1 MIDEKKIKIEK
12 LASQVFE
19 AEDLTIEIGDVE
31 EYWDEPMGPTPM
43 PGITD
48 LRDWDFRLLKRYK
61 PLYSPLCDMCCFCAY
76 GKCDLTKDKRGA
88 CGINIKSQQAR
99 VVTMESVAG
108 AASHGAHA
116 RHMLNHMIEAH
127 GRDYPINLGDGILI
141 EAPIYR
147 TVMGIKPKTLGDL
160 EKGMAYSEEQITQV
174 LASIHPGNEG
184 DYLDRESKALHAG
197 MIDNLV
203 MEIGD
208 IAQTIGYKLPTS
220 IADMPLA
227 DLGLGTLDRN
237 KPIIGFIGH
246 NVMPAVAV
254 IEYLEEND
262 LMDDIDLCGICCTSH
277 DMQRRNPNVKI
288 VGNLSKQMK
297 FVKSGFADVVVI
309 DEQCIREDVL
319 KEATQVHSA
328 LIATNDKMCMGLKDR
343 TDDPVAEIVE
353 DLVSGKEIGV
363 LILDPVKVGVVAART
378 AQKIKSRRAEVRGL
392 ISEEEVIDWAKKC
405 TACEA
410 CQRVCPVN
418 IHISD
423 AMTAASKGD
432 ISKFKR
438 VRELCV
444 GCMRCDFACGT
455 KIPITTVMESAN
467 VKALSEEKFKI
478 RCGRGAIQDVEIR
491 RVGAPI
497 VFGEIP
503 GILVLAGCSN
513 YPDGARDVA
522 LMAEEFL
529 KRRFIVCV
537 SGCAAMSIAEYQD
550 EEGKSLY
557 EKYPGDFDAGCLVN
571 LGSCLTNAHI
581 IGAAIKVAHIFAKR
595 NLRGNVEEIAD
606 YLYNRLGAVAV
617 VWGTYSQK
625 ALAICNGVNRW
636 GIPVMYGPQ
645 GTKYRRV
652 FLGRRDKPED
662 WQTYDAKTGELV
674 TVEPVPEHMIYTPE
688 TVEEAMIWISKLCFR
703 VSDTAMGRQGKLTHY
718 IDLHKKYFGKM
729 PDDIDIYVR
738 TERDLPLTMKAEL
751 LKDLKEKGWKPKTIP
766 DPTLVPRLIRVDRGA
781 KK

>member
-1 MIDEKKIKIEK
+1 MIEEKKIKIEK
-12 LASQVFE
+12 LASKMFK
-19 AEDLTIEIGDVE
+19 AEDLTIEIGDIE
-31 EYWDEPMGPTPM
+31 EYWDEPMGPTPA
-43 PGITD
+43 PKIPD

-116 RHMLNHMIEAH
+116 RHMLNYMIERH
-127 GRDYPINLGDGILI
+127 GRDLPINLGDGVLI

-147 TVMGIKPKTLGDL
+147 CVMGLKPKTLGDL
-160 EKGMAYSEEQITQV
+160 EKGMAYAEEELTQV
-174 LASIHPGNEG
+174 MASIHPGNEG

-220 IADMPLA
+220 IADTPLA
-227 DLGLGTLDRN
+227 DIGFGTLDRSH
-237 KPIIGFIGH
+237 PIIGFIGH
-246 NVMPAVAV
+246 NMMPSAEV
-254 IEYLEEND
+254 IEYMENND

-277 DMQRRNPNVKI
+277 DMQRRNPKTKI
-288 VGNLSKQMK
+288 VGNLAKQMK
-297 FVKSGFADVVVI
+297 FVKSGFADVVII

-319 KEATQVHSA
+319 NEAKQVHSA
-328 LIATNDKMCMGLKDR
+328 LIATNDKMCLGLEDR
-343 TDDPVAEIVE
+343 TDDPIDEIIE
-353 DLVSGKEIGV
+353 DLVSGKEVGV
-363 LILDPVKVGVVAART
+363 LILDPIKVGIVATKT
-378 AQKIKSRRAEVRGL
+378 AQKIRPKRINVRGL
-392 ISEEEVIDWAKKC
+392 LNEDEVIEEAKKC

-410 CQRVCPVN
+410 CRRTCPVDL
-418 IHISD
+418 HISE

-432 ISKFKR
+432 LTKFKR
-438 VRELCV
+438 IRELCV

-455 KIPITTVMESAN
+455 KIPITTLMESAN
-467 VKALSEEKFKI
+467 MEALSKEKFKI

-491 RVGAPI
+491 GVGSPI

-503 GILVLAGCSN
+503 GIIVLAGCSN
-513 YPDGARDVA
+513 YPDGARDVGI
-522 LMAEEFL
+522 MAEEFL
-529 KRRFIVCV
+529 KRRYIVCV
-537 SGCAAMSIAEYQD
+537 SGCAAMSIAEMVD

-557 EKYPGDFDAGCLVN
+557 EKYPGDFAAGCLVN
-571 LGSCLTNAHI
+571 LGSCLTNAHA

-595 NLRGNVEEIAD
+595 NLRGNLEEIAD
-606 YLYNRLGAVAV
+606 YIYNRIGAVAV

-625 ALAICNGVNRW
+625 ALAICNGVNRF

-662 WQTYDAKTGELV
+662 WQTYNAKTGELM

-688 TVEEAMIWISKLCFR
+688 TMEEAIVMMVKLCFR
-703 VSDTAMGRQGKLTHY
+703 VNDTEMGRQGKLTHY

-729 PDDIDIYVR
+729 PDDVEIYTR
-738 TERDLPLTMKAEL
+738 TEKDLPITMRKEL
-751 LKDLKEKGWKPKTIP
+751 LKEIKAKGWKPRIIP
-766 DPTLVPRLIRVDRGA
+766 DPTLVPRLVRVDRRV